1 MITAAQYQHQL
12 SGVSLEVLD
21 QPLTTKADAQ
31 EALPKII
38 AVQNQLQQ
46 IEQGINLELH
56 VMRSKYQSRIASAE
70 AGGGSSRIMVSAKRR
85 MGGSQRASEEAR
97 LTAERDEKVAPFQ
110 ELKSKVADILEKA
123 GAARSAAE
131 KLAG

>member
-12 SGVSLEVLD
+12 SELSLDILD
-21 QPLTTKADAQ
+21 MALTSKTEAQ

-56 VMRSKYQSRIASAE
+56 VMRSQYQARIAGAE
-70 AGGGSSRIMVSAKRR
+70 AGGSSRIMVSAKRR
-85 MGGSQRASEEAR
+85 IGSSQRANEEAR

-110 ELKSKVADILEKA
+110 DLKSKVAELLVKA
-123 GAARSAAE
+123 GGARDAAE